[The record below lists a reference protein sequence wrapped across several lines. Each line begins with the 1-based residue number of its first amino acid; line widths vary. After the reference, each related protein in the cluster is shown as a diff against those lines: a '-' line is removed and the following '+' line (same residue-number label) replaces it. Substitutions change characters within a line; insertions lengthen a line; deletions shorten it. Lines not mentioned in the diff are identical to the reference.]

1 MSVRTGIDLEMKV
14 KLTLSPLYLLAEAS
28 RTRPRLIGKKSKMRK
43 TNAVTAF
50 PSSCAEDED
59 NLRVYNLA
67 FEGTKQGLK
76 NTQ

>member
-1 MSVRTGIDLEMKV
+1 LWFRPF
-14 KLTLSPLYLLAEAS
+14 SPLYLLEEAS

-76 NTQ
+76 NTQWKNGNSFV

>member
-1 MSVRTGIDLEMKV
+1 
-14 KLTLSPLYLLAEAS
+14 
-28 RTRPRLIGKKSKMRK
+28 MRK